1 MVFILSELSR
11 EMKVTEVY
19 VHQANKIGD
28 KGAIAL
34 GEMIKTNTGLKILHL
49 CGILMSQIKIVLF
62 LDKKTFWS
70 SNRKQCR

>member
-1 MVFILSELSR
+1 
-11 EMKVTEVY
+11 MKVTEVY

-62 LDKKTFWS
+62 LDKKNLLVF
-70 SNRKQCR
+70 KQKTMSVMLEQK